1 MGFVVGADRP
11 YHAESENSIDVLE
24 PGFLV
29 LVFGVASRVADEILK
44 VVANVS
50 YNLNRIAKHL
60 LLVSEWLK
68 TSKTF
73 LK

>member
-11 YHAESENSIDVLE
+11 YHTESENSIDVFE
-24 PGFLV
+24 PGFFV